1 MKIIYNG
8 KIILEDKILENKAIV
23 FDSKIKEIIDEDQVK
38 NYDCEKIDAEGN
50 FVSPGLI
57 DIHIHGCK
65 GSDTSDD
72 NDTAIDV
79 MSREVIK
86 TGVTS
91 FLPTSL
97 TLSRECIRKVLK
109 RVRTRM
115 EHSEGANVLGCH
127 LEGPFINVKHKGA
140 QDERYIIPPDFS
152 MIEDYKDVVKII
164 SMAPELS
171 GSLEFIDKCV
181 ENGIVVSIGHTD
193 ATYDEAVTAIK
204 RGASHITHTYNAMT
218 PLHHRNPGVVGAAML
233 EDGVSCELIVDN
245 IHIHPAAQRILL
257 KMKGIDNITLIT
269 DAMRACMMP
278 NGEYLLG
285 ELNVFVKD
293 GKAVLKDGTLAG
305 SILRLNVAVRNFMK
319 NTGLPIYDVVRA
331 ASLNQ
336 AKLLKVDDRKG
347 SIEVG
352 KDADITIFDNDI
364 NIKYTFVN
372 GNEVYRG

>member
-1 MKIIYNG
+1 MKIIHNG
-8 KIILEDKILENKAIV
+8 RIILEDKVIENKAVV
-23 FDSKIKEIIDEDQVK
+23 FDSKIKSIIDEDEVK
-38 NYDCEKIDAEGN
+38 KYDCEKIDAQGN
-50 FVSPGLI
+50 FISPGLI

-97 TLSRECIRKVLK
+97 TESRENITKILE
-109 RVRTRM
+109 RVKTRM
-115 EHSEGANVLGCH
+115 EHSQGANILGCH

-152 MIEDYKDVVKII
+152 LVENYTDVVRII
-164 SMAPELS
+164 SMAPELP
-171 GSLEFIDKCV
+171 GSMEFIDKCV

-193 ATYDEAVTAIK
+193 ATYEQAVTAIK

-245 IHIHPAAQRILL
+245 KHIHPAAQRILL

-269 DAMRACMMP
+269 DAMRAAMMP

-285 ELNVFVKD
+285 ELNVYVKD

-305 SILRLNVAVRNFMK
+305 SILTLNVAVRNFMK
-319 NTGLPIYDVVRA
+319 NTGLPIYDVIKA

-336 AKLLKVDDRKG
+336 AKLLKVDNAKG
-347 SIEVG
+347 SIKVG
-352 KDADITIFDNDI
+352 KDADIIVFDDDI
-364 NIKYTFVN
+364 NIKYTFIN
-372 GNEVYRG
+372 GNNVYRG